1 MALRIPPGRAGRLW
15 VEHRLEVAR
24 RGADVL
30 DQKRRALIRVE
41 RELDARLDDARTGWE
56 DAAREAA
63 GWLDRATVLSGPRHL
78 RLALLHTN
86 RRARARV
93 RWRNSLGVV
102 YPTACELDLPEG
114 IDVAALGG
122 SAALAVAAG
131 AHRRALDA
139 AARYA
144 VLECAHARVSAEL
157 AATARRARAIER
169 RWIPEHEAALERLQL
184 SLDEV
189 EREEA
194 ARTRWVSDRKD

>member
-30 DQKRRALIRVE
+30 NQKRRALIRLA
-41 RELDARLDDARTGWE
+41 RELDALLEDAQADWE
-56 DAAREAA
+56 DAAREASD
-63 GWLDRATVLSGPRHL
+63 WLARAAILSGPRHL

-86 RRARARV
+86 RRATARV

-102 YPTACELDLPEG
+102 YPTACEIDLPER

-122 SAALAVAAG
+122 SAALAGASD

-139 AARYA
+139 AARFA
-144 VLECAHARVSAEL
+144 VLKGAHTRVTAEL
-157 AATARRARAIER
+157 TATARRARAIER
-169 RWIPEHEAALERLQL
+169 RWIPEHEAALRRLEL
-184 SLDEV
+184 SLDEA

-194 ARTRWVSDRKD
+194 ARTRWVKDRNG

>member
-30 DQKRRALIRVE
+30 NQKRRALIRVE
-41 RELDARLDDARTGWE
+41 RELDALLEDARTGWE

-63 GWLDRATVLSGPRHL
+63 DWLARATILSGQRHL

-86 RRARARV
+86 RGATAHLH
-93 RWRNSLGVV
+93 WRNSLGVV
-102 YPTACELDLPEG
+102 YPTACQLDLPER
-114 IDVAALGG
+114 IDVTALGG
-122 SAALAVAAG
+122 SAALAGAAD

-139 AARYA
+139 AAHYA
-144 VLECAHARVSAEL
+144 VLKSAHARVSAEL
-157 AATARRARAIER
+157 TATARRARAIER
-169 RWIPEHEAALERLQL
+169 RWIPEHEAALKRLQL

-194 ARTRWVSDRKD
+194 ARTRWMKQREN